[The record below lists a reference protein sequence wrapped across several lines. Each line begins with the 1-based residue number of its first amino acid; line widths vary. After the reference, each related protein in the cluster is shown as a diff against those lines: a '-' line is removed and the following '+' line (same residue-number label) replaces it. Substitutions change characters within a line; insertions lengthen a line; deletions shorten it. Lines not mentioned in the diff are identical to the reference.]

1 MHVDGGQVGCVWGR
15 QVWCLW
21 RLQAAALPRWRPGPL
36 AGRMLPPGGQAVA
49 IHALGL
55 WPYGGLRPHRRR
67 GECLGAGLAP
77 GSP

>member
-1 MHVDGGQVGCVWGR
+1 MHVDGGQVGWVWGR
-15 QVWCLW
+15 QVRCLW

-36 AGRMLPPGGQAVA
+36 ARRMLPPGGQAGA

-55 WPYGGLRPHRRR
+55 RPHGGLRPHSRR
-67 GECLGAGLAP
+67 GECLGAGLTP